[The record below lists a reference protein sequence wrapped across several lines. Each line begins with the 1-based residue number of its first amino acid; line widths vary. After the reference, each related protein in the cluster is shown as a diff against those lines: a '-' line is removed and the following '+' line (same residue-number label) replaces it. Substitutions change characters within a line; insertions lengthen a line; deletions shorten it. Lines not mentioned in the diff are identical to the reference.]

1 MTVEDLKRFVSTC
14 ECLCGNPKCVLTEER
29 SAMRKALLAALDVV
43 AVCHQGVLDG
53 REPDTEEFVRA
64 LMAFHEAVST

>member
-1 MTVEDLKRFVSTC
+1 MTVDELRASIR
-14 ECLCGNPKCVLTEER
+14 EQYPQGSNRREP
-29 SAMRKALLAALDVV
+29 LLAALDVV